1 MKLYVLLNYLFLV
14 FGTND
19 NEWWK
24 KVAKL
29 WIMSSK
35 LNRFRT
41 NEQTYAHT
49 WAHTLSQMENR
60 AAATT
65 ITAVAKKQQINNKY
79 EITFH
84 TCNAIGIIENDSYL
98 LSTNFLSI
106 PYSTCCTSNHA
117 IFFLLLK
124 FAFLRTHLIC
134 FFILLLNLPSR
145 VSSMMWA
152 SIIFFFF

>member
-24 KVAKL
+24 KNSK
-29 WIMSSK
+29 IMNNVIEIESLSYK
-35 LNRFRT
+35 RINIRT
-41 NEQTYAHT
+41 YLS
-49 WAHTLSQMENR
+49 AHTLTDGKQSSSSSSNNNSSSKIKR
-60 AAATT
+60 
-65 ITAVAKKQQINNKY
+65 KKQQINNKY

-106 PYSTCCTSNHA
+106 LCGTSNHA
-117 IFFLLLK
+117 NFFLSK
-124 FAFLRTHLIC
+124 FAFLRTHLIV
-134 FFILLLNLPSR
+134 FFL
-145 VSSMMWA
+145 
-152 SIIFFFF
+152 FYF